1 MLPDLV
7 ASCEVVALVRRGTTW
22 KVAPQRSLTV
32 SCPVKHCGR
41 TLNITWCKVLQSNCE
56 QLNKTENV
64 ELRQNHNQAND
75 QLVSYLSF
83 KQISIYDDGLYRCKF
98 IGDKLGEFSHSI
110 KISVS
115 DKYQGV
121 EMPKFEAVKISSTD
135 GEDDYSWLPYFCI
148 PVSIV
153 LLIVTLTVITMLKF
167 YGWRRILTINHTKG
181 EEMPTHMIPDFPKWT
196 HSFSPVLR
204 SSVCTVNDIYSST
217 SPETPKSSPALSPTG
232 DQPAVSNTADKSQ
245 PSASA
250 VYAVISHRQTG
261 MAARKQNTAPTE
273 DKNPQYAVIKVP

>member
-1 MLPDLV
+1 MLWLLANKIRKNGFKSIKHLSV
-7 ASCEVVALVRRGTTW
+7 TRFFYMMVKYWGILIGTTW

-41 TLNITWCKVLQSNCE
+41 TLNITWCKVLQSHCE

-64 ELRQNHNQAND
+64 AVRQNHNQAND
-75 QLVSYLSF
+75 ELVSYLSF

-98 IGDKLGEFSHSI
+98 IGDRLGEFSHSI
-110 KISVS
+110 KIS
-115 DKYQGV
+115 
-121 EMPKFEAVKISSTD
+121 
-135 GEDDYSWLPYFCI
+135 
-148 PVSIV
+148 
-153 LLIVTLTVITMLKF
+153 
-167 YGWRRILTINHTKG
+167 
-181 EEMPTHMIPDFPKWT
+181 EMPTHMIPDFPKWT

-204 SSVCTVNDIYSST
+204 SSVCTVNDIHSST